1 MTEGGVYGRIALRRV
16 CILRDVYQLNQTVT
30 ATFLKTPIEPAL
42 LAGFWAFC
50 ARNDLSPS
58 VSLRL
63 VVSHVLTRAG
73 YDAEDYDPGS
83 ERRND
88 YQQWARRRRE
98 VIDLNGVHPVLIAR
112 VTPGLKAAFQRYAS
126 ARNQA
131 VPAALKAIVK
141 QVVASAQIEVGELTP
156 PKAPELRSERVTVRF
171 SKSEAAAVAPMAE
184 AFGGIREW
192 IVGIV
197 RARIAPNV
205 PQFAMR
211 EVQALYES
219 NRELWAIGR
228 NINQIAHAVN
238 LDMKQAGRLQ
248 GSAALV
254 RELESVK
261 VDIDAHTERVMA
273 LCNES
278 LNRWSD
284 E

>member
-1 MTEGGVYGRIALRRV
+1 MDASLESRLQNRPL
-16 CILRDVYQLNQTVT
+16 ILVVDDDARSAN
-30 ATFLKTPIEPAL
+30 L
-42 LAGFWAFC
+42 LA
-50 ARNDLSPS
+50 RL
-58 VSLRL
+58 LR
-63 VVSHVLTRAG
+63 ADG
-73 YDAEDYDPGS
+73 YEAEDYDPGT

-88 YQQWARRRRE
+88 YQQWARRRRDA
-98 VIDLNGVHPVLIAR
+98 IDLNGVHPVLIAR
-112 VTPGLKAAFQRYAS
+112 VTPGLKAAFERYAS
-126 ARNQA
+126 ARDQA
-131 VPAALKAIVK
+131 VPAMLKAIV
-141 QVVASAQIEVGELTP
+141 QHVVTSAQIKVGELTP
-156 PKAPELRSERVTVRF
+156 PKPPELRSERVTVRF
-171 SKSEAAAVAPMAE
+171 SKSEVEAVKPMAE
-184 AFGGIREW
+184 AFGGVREW

-205 PQFAMR
+205 PQFTMR

-261 VDIDAHTERVMA
+261 ANIDSHTERVMA